1 MEPFLVQIGVNRDVD
16 TGGTVNNVDSQF
28 VPSPSP
34 PPPPPPP
41 LESFYFSSAGVDGTG
56 EQSGR

>member
-28 VPSPSP
+28 VPSP
-34 PPPPPPP
+34 PPP
-41 LESFYFSSAGVDGTG
+41 LESFYFSPAGGDGTG